1 MDKNSEAIGIDLGGT
16 NIRVAR
22 ISRSGQILDRIQEH
36 VPQGRAAQLAI
47 IRDTVL
53 RMVTPQSAGVAL
65 GFPGRVDVRQ
75 GVALTAGYL
84 ELKDVPL
91 AAMLREMTGLPAVID
106 TDANLAL
113 WAEMKIGAAVG
124 YAEIAMFTIGT
135 GIGGAIASDGKLYY
149 GGGNAGQL
157 GHITVD
163 IHGKPC
169 KCGRRGCVETTSSG
183 TALGELIAAS
193 PLAATTRVEDLLALQ
208 KSGDRTAH
216 ELLVQWTS
224 PLRLAV
230 DTAVAVLGSKL
241 VLLGGGLG
249 KAAFEALTSVTRCD
263 SPWFTYEIKAGEL
276 GDHAGVIGAGLRAFE
291 A

>member
-1 MDKNSEAIGIDLGGT
+1 MEKNSEAIGIDLGGT

-22 ISRSGQILDRIQEH
+22 VARDGQILERIQQH
-36 VPQGRAAQLAI
+36 VPRGRDAQLEI
-47 IRDTVL
+47 IRDSVL

-65 GFPGRVDVRQ
+65 GFPGRVDIQ
-75 GVALTAGYL
+75 TGVALTAGYL
-84 ELKDVPL
+84 ELKDIPL
-91 AAMLREMTGLPAVID
+91 AAMLKEITGLPAVID

-124 YAEIAMFTIGT
+124 HAEIAMFTIGT
-135 GIGGAIASDGKLYY
+135 GIGGAIATGGKLFY
-149 GGGNAGQL
+149 GGGTAGQL

-163 IHGKPC
+163 LHGKIC
-169 KCGRRGCVETTSSG
+169 NCGRHGCVETTSSG

-193 PLAATTRVEDLLALQ
+193 PLAATTRVETLLAMQ
-208 KSGDRTAH
+208 KSGDPIAQQ
-216 ELLVQWTS
+216 LLVKWVA
-224 PLRLAV
+224 PLRLAI

-249 KAAFEALTSVTRCD
+249 KPACEALMLVTRCE
-263 SPWFTYEIKAGEL
+263 SPWFNYEVKAGEL